1 MKNNPATMNVATLA
15 IRRLIGMLTLG
26 LSTGCFGAAGAG
38 QSSTLVTLTPDGFAV
53 PQPGYPFSFPR
64 DHGSHPDFKIEW
76 WYLTGHLHPVD
87 TPSRRF
93 GFQATFFRQAGPRGG
108 TDANPEFGSAHLYL
122 AHMAL
127 VEVQTGRFL
136 HQERLNREGWNAA
149 AATDTLDVRNGD
161 WWLRLVDP
169 TDASAMPTL
178 ALQVG
183 IHADAAFALTLR
195 AGKPLVVFGENG
207 VSRKGAAPT
216 AASYYLTFTRL
227 LADGEL
233 TLQGERDSE
242 TLRVTGEAWMDH
254 EISSSQLGAGQI
266 GWDWVSIQF
275 TDQRELMLY
284 RLRLRDGT
292 ADPASTLTWIDA
304 AGRTQRSPFTWEV
317 LTRWTSPATGAT
329 YPQRIR
335 ITTTD
340 PATNAP
346 VAFLVEPL
354 VAAQELPG
362 TLGGVSYWEGACR
375 IRDAAGQE
383 VGSAYMEL
391 TGYAKELK
399 L

>member
-1 MKNNPATMNVATLA
+1 MKNNFPTMDVVFRTGQRYIGALA
-15 IRRLIGMLTLG
+15 LG
-26 LSTGCFGAAGAG
+26 LYLGCFGALGAA
-38 QSSTLVTLTPDGFAV
+38 QAQTPVTLTPDGFAV
-53 PQPGYPFSFPR
+53 PQPGYPFAFPR
-64 DHGSHPDFKIEW
+64 DHGSHPEFKIEW
-76 WYLTGHLHPVD
+76 WYLTGHLHTVD
-87 TPSRRF
+87 TPARRF

-108 TDANPEFGSAHLYL
+108 TDVNPEFGSAQLYL

-127 VEVQTGRFL
+127 VDVQTGRFL
-136 HQERLNREGWNAA
+136 HQERLNREGWDAA
-149 AATDTLDVRNGD
+149 AATDTLAVRNGD
-161 WWLRLVDP
+161 WSLRLVDP
-169 TDASAMPTL
+169 TDASAQPTL
-178 ALQVG
+178 ALQGG
-183 IHADAAFALTLR
+183 IHAEAAFALTLR
-195 AGKPLVVFGENG
+195 AAKPLVVFGEDG

-227 LADGEL
+227 MADGEL
-233 TLQGERDSE
+233 TLQGERGSE
-242 TLRVTGEAWMDH
+242 KFRVTGEAWMDH

-275 TDQRELMLY
+275 TDRRELMLY

-317 LTRWTSPATGAT
+317 LTRWTSPATGAI

-340 PATNAP
+340 PATNAT
-346 VAFLVEPL
+346 VTLSVEPL

-375 IRDAAGQE
+375 VRDAAGRE

-391 TGYAKELK
+391 TGYARDLK

>member
-1 MKNNPATMNVATLA
+1 MAVVSALV
-15 IRRLIGMLTLG
+15 RRYIGVLVLG
-26 LSTGCFGAAGAG
+26 IYSGCLGAVGAG
-38 QSSTLVTLTPDGFAV
+38 QLQPSATLTPDGFAV
-53 PQPGYPFSFPR
+53 PQPGYAFSFPR
-64 DHGSHPDFKIEW
+64 DHGSHPEFKIEW
-76 WYLTGHLHPVD
+76 WYLTGHLHTVD

-108 TDANPEFGSAHLYL
+108 TDANPTFGSAQLYL

-127 VEVQTGRFL
+127 VDVQTGRFL
-136 HQERLNREGWNAA
+136 HQERLNREGWDAT
-149 AATDTLDVRNGD
+149 AATDTLAVRNGD
-161 WWLRLVDP
+161 WSLRLVDP
-169 TDASAMPTL
+169 GDASAQPIL
-178 ALQVG
+178 ALQGGV
-183 IHADAAFALTLR
+183 HAEAAFSLTLR
-195 AGKPLVVFGENG
+195 AAKPLVVFGEDG
-207 VSRKGAAPT
+207 VSRKGAEPT

-227 LADGEL
+227 IAEGEL
-233 TLQGERDSE
+233 TLQGERGSE
-242 TLRVTGEAWMDH
+242 KLRVTGEAWMDH

-340 PATNAP
+340 PATQAT

-362 TLGGVSYWEGACR
+362 SLGGISYWEGACR

-391 TGYAKELK
+391 TGYARELK